1 MLMHVRPFI
10 VVGTRPEIIKM
21 APVVHECESRGIDT
35 FLLHTGQHYSESMS
49 SSIFSDMALRE
60 PDKNLDIGSGT
71 HAEQTAK
78 ALIGIEKEILH
89 EKPEIVIVQGDTN
102 AVLSASLAAVK
113 LRVPLAHVEAGLR
126 SYDSRMP
133 EEHNR
138 RLTDHAAD
146 LLFAPTEKSAQ
157 ILRNENVR
165 GKVFVTGNTVIDAL
179 ESRLPAAL
187 QRPDPTKGFGNKGF
201 ALLTLHRSE
210 NVDDKETLKGL
221 VEGIVSLNIEVL
233 FCAHPRTVKR
243 LEEFDLMNKIEAS
256 SSLVRIVEPP
266 SYLDFLQLMHRCDF
280 VMTDSGGIQ
289 EEVTA
294 PSINKRVFV
303 LRISTER
310 PEAVESGH
318 ATVVG
323 VDSTEFPKT
332 ILKEVG
338 YGLEGIRDCPFG
350 KGDAS
355 KAIIDI
361 LLEEV

>member
-1 MLMHVRPFI
+1 MSVRPFI

-35 FLLHTGQHYSESMS
+35 FLLHTGQHYSEPMS

-60 PDKNLDIGSGT
+60 PDRNLDIGSGT

-78 ALIGIEKEILH
+78 ALIGIEKEIIR
-89 EKPEIVIVQGDTN
+89 EKPDIVVVQGDTN
-102 AVLSASLAAVK
+102 AVLSAALAAVK

-146 LLFAPTEKSAQ
+146 LLFAPTENSAQ
-157 ILRNENVR
+157 ILKNEDVR

-179 ESRLPAAL
+179 ESRLPAAM
-187 QRPDPTKGFGNKGF
+187 QRPDPASGFGTRGF

-221 VEGIVSLNIEVL
+221 VEGIISLNTDVL
-233 FCAHPRTVKR
+233 FSAHPRTVKR
-243 LEEFDLMNKIEAS
+243 LHDFDLMKKIEAS
-256 SSLVRIVEPP
+256 SSRVRLIEPLA
-266 SYLDFLQLMHRCDF
+266 YLDFLHLMHDCDF

-323 VDSTEFPKT
+323 VDPTEFPRT
-332 ILKEVG
+332 ILKEVRN
-338 YGLEGIRDCPFG
+338 GLEGVRECPYG
-350 KGDAS
+350 EGNAS
-355 KAIIDI
+355 KVIVDV
-361 LLEEV
+361 LLDEV